1 MSEIN
6 QTELEDNILLLAGR
20 FEGTSYHELCVR
32 YDASPKGQMQ
42 IDRTLQKLRRKGM
55 ISFCRVNSLVR
66 WVISVPET
74 GAANA
79 D

>member
-6 QTELEDNILLLAGR
+6 QIELEDNILLLAGR

-42 IDRTLQKLRRKGM
+42 IDRTLQKLRRRGQIKFERRGREVVWFP
-55 ISFCRVNSLVR
+55 IPY
-66 WVISVPET
+66 VPE
-74 GAANA
+74 GAA
-79 D
+79 